1 MCQTRG
7 TIAATMPDSKL
18 AAQRR
23 ADRIAAFRAELDELE
38 REGVAALSA
47 DERAA
52 VARHHDALLRELA
65 ERFDVDVAEGERQLS
80 LGMRIA
86 SLLGAAAL
94 AASAFLL
101 FRRVWGLISTPA
113 QVAVLLAAPVLSLLA
128 AGYAARRERSGYFAA
143 LLGAVAVACFVL
155 DLTMLGR
162 IFNVAPSY
170 APFLAWS
177 AFGLLLAY
185 AYGLRLLL
193 AAGSVAF
200 ALWLASWIVTWSGA
214 PWQSL
219 CARHLIL
226 AGVVE
231 LSLWRRPQDHAPV
244 LRGWISRLAVERV
257 HVPLRL
263 RPVVDDYLG
272 EYRVWRRDERAHP
285 AAIPEEPPPHL
296 RATIAV
302 GRRHEPWLLD
312 VRR

>member
-38 REGVAALSA
+38 REGVAALA
-47 DERAA
+47 AEERAA

-65 ERFDVDVAEGERQLS
+65 ERYDVDVAEGEKQLS

-113 QVAVLLAAPVLSLLA
+113 QVAVLLAAPLLA
-128 AGYAARRERSGYFAA
+128 LLATDYAARRERSGYFAG
-143 LLGAVAVACFVL
+143 LFGAVAVACFVL

-177 AFGLLLAY
+177 AFGFLLAY
-185 AYGLRLLL
+185 SYGLRLLL
-193 AAGSVAF
+193 AAGAAGF
-200 ALWLASWIVTWSGA
+200 ALGWRPGSSPGAARRGRASGSAPRASCRRGRSSSRCRRSCRTGGTRTCGA
-214 PWQSL
+214 Q
-219 CARHLIL
+219 
-226 AGVVE
+226 
-231 LSLWRRPQDHAPV
+231 LWAPLLVRP
-244 LRGWISRLAVERV
+244 
-257 HVPLRL
+257 
-263 RPVVDDYLG
+263 
-272 EYRVWRRDERAHP
+272 P
-285 AAIPEEPPPHL
+285 A
-296 RATIAV
+296 
-302 GRRHEPWLLD
+302 
-312 VRR
+312 